1 EQAAANVATINTRL
15 ENLALLNRKITEVQA
30 KGGNTAQ
37 LEDQRDLAVGELAKF
52 MDVRTQRFPDGSLSV
67 TLPAGQ
73 PLVMTSKAA
82 TLKCDMGLLSRTR
95 KNQTFPIDSIG
106 GQLGAL
112 LDYQNQTL
120 AGIRTRRDQQA
131 EQLATAIN
139 DQLQQGYDLNGD
151 NGIALF
157 TFEANGAAGTL
168 AINPQMTADKLAFIG
183 DDGTGNPVG
192 GAGDNGNLL
201 EIVGLKANFYDAFTG
216 LVGDVA
222 IQSAQIQAQAS
233 ASTSLLQDAQSRRD
247 GVSGVNQDEEGIRLM
262 NFMQAYQANA
272 KVVSAADDLF
282 NTLLGMF

>member
-1 EQAAANVATINTRL
+1 
-15 ENLALLNRKITEVQA
+15 
-30 KGGNTAQ
+30 
-37 LEDQRDLAVGELAKF
+37 
-52 MDVRTQRFPDGSLSV
+52 SV

-73 PLVMTSKAA
+73 PLVMTGKAA
-82 TLKCDMGLLSRTR
+82 TLKLDNGQLSLTM
-95 KNQTFPIDSIG
+95 KNQTFPVERTG

-120 AGIRTRRDQQA
+120 AGIRSRLDQQA

-201 EIVGLKANFYDAFTG
+201 EIVGLKATFYDAYTA

-222 IQSAQIQAQAS
+222 IPSAQIQALAC
-233 ASTSLLQDAQSRRD
+233 ASTSLLQDAQSRRV
-247 GVSGVNQDEEGIRLM
+247 GVSDVNQDEAGIRLR
-262 NFMQAYQANA
+262 NFLEA
-272 KVVSAADDLF
+272 
-282 NTLLGMF
+282 